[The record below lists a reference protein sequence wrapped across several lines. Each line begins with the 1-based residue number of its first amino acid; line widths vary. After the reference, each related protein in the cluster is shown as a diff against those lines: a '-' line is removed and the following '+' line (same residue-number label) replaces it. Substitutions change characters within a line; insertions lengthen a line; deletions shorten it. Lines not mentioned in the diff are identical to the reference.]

1 MKRARKKNQSVKA
14 PVIKKSPKVKKS
26 KKGKKNKRAKIFVT
40 VLVCIVVL
48 AAIGLGLGGGGDN
61 ALVPI
66 DTSTGKMNVLLLGV
80 DEAGLRTDAIMVA
93 SYDFDNESLKLLSV
107 PRDTKVYVTNRKVT
121 RKINEVHAMSKKG
134 ASGGIMGPLASVEA
148 VSTLTGIPINYY
160 VEFSFDAI
168 DEIMD
173 ILGPVSFDVPD
184 VEGGG
189 KGMNYDDPTQNLH
202 IHLKPGLQE
211 LSGNQVQQFLRYR
224 KSNNNT
230 VDGSDTSRVQ
240 RQQEFVKALID
251 QKVNMSL
258 IVKAG
263 DIYSQVKKNIKTNFS
278 AGEIAKYSTH
288 LLNLQQENITTYS
301 LPGADK
307 HTTAWYFECD
317 LDATKTLI
325 ETEFGYDA
333 SDITNKME
341 ITGEKYKASK
351 ASKTESPDKTKD
363 SGSDSDTSKKTASPK
378 KTSQPI
384 KDTDD
389 EQVKVTAKPTEK
401 PKKTAEPVEE
411 PAETERPKKTHEPIK
426 EPAEETETPKKTA
439 EPARPTAKPTQEPKD
454 NEVQVIED

>member
-93 SYDFDNESLKLLSV
+93 SYDFDNESLKLLSI

-258 IVKAG
+258 IVKVG

-278 AGEIAKYSTH
+278 AGEIAKY
-288 LLNLQQENITTYS
+288 
-301 LPGADK
+301 
-307 HTTAWYFECD
+307 
-317 LDATKTLI
+317 
-325 ETEFGYDA
+325 
-333 SDITNKME
+333 
-341 ITGEKYKASK
+341 
-351 ASKTESPDKTKD
+351 
-363 SGSDSDTSKKTASPK
+363 
-378 KTSQPI
+378 
-384 KDTDD
+384 
-389 EQVKVTAKPTEK
+389 
-401 PKKTAEPVEE
+401 
-411 PAETERPKKTHEPIK
+411 
-426 EPAEETETPKKTA
+426 
-439 EPARPTAKPTQEPKD
+439 
-454 NEVQVIED
+454 